1 MSWMGWA
8 AIAMIAGFALLVV
21 ALYLMTEFK
30 DDMERRRRK

>member
-21 ALYLMTEFK
+21 ALYYMTEYQDRK
-30 DDMERRRRK
+30 ERRQR